1 MIVIYSNKLCILTD
15 TSGSFWVDVSSNRT
29 FRDLEMSLRLAVDF
43 LTYSGGFSGV
53 ELFDFVYCLLLDG
66 IVHAVKIK

>member
-1 MIVIYSNKLCILTD
+1 MHTHRHIWFIL
-15 TSGSFWVDVSSNRT
+15 GKCFFKQA
-29 FRDLEMSLRLAVDF
+29 FRDLEMSLRLTVDF